1 MFVRTSSRR
10 NKDGTVV
17 RYLQLAHNEWDAAAK
32 TSRMKVLYNF
42 GRAEDLDRAA
52 VARLIASLSRLVGDA
67 SATGLLGDGD
77 GGDGGRGDGGG
88 LPGLEFTESRPLGG
102 AYVLDALWARLGIAA
117 TMRTLLG
124 STRRDA
130 TTERVL
136 FALVA
141 NRALAPSS
149 KLAAAGWVGGDV
161 HIPGLAATT
170 DDACYRAMDWLLDVE
185 PVLAK
190 DVYDNV
196 ADLLNL
202 EVDLLFFDTT
212 STYFETEAT
221 DEPVWRDAQGH
232 PVPDTSTSTS
242 TSTSSETGP
251 GGQTSDDS
259 GAESGD
265 GGGGQVGPP
274 AGAVKQAGFRT
285 YGKSKDSRDD
295 LPQVVIGMAV
305 TRDGIPVRVWS
316 WPGNTADSALIRQVK
331 DDMRDWNLARVVW
344 VGDRGFTSTQNRR
357 YLQRAGGGYILGE
370 KLRSGS
376 PEATAALGRAG
387 RYQAVAGNLR
397 VKEVRISE
405 HERFVICHN
414 PEAAD
419 RDAAVRTQLLTRL
432 EEMITGSDQLSVTK
446 RAELR
451 GVISTKPGLNRYL
464 RVTAGG
470 LLRVD
475 ATAVNAES
483 KLDGKYLLRTNE
495 PHLSAEDIALG
506 YKQLLEVER
515 GWRDM
520 KQILDLRPVHHRL
533 EDRIRAHVILCWLAL
548 LLIRIIETTTGD
560 TWTTVRRELQRLH
573 VGTFTGTAGTYRQT
587 TQATPAQ
594 TRLLAALVL
603 APPPRILDLDTTPT
617 P

>member
-1 MFVRTSSRR
+1 
-10 NKDGTVV
+10 VV

-67 SATGLLGDGD
+67 PATGLDGD

-124 STRRDA
+124 SARRDA
-130 TTERVL
+130 ATERVL

-149 KLAAAGWVGGDV
+149 KLAAADWVGGDV
-161 HIPGLAATT
+161 HIPGLAETT
-170 DDACYRAMDWLLDVE
+170 DDACYRAMDWLIEAE

-190 DVYDNV
+190 DVYDSV

-212 STYFETEAT
+212 STYFETEAA
-221 DEPVWRDAQGH
+221 DDPLWRDQQGH

-242 TSTSSETGP
+242 TSTSSETGTGT

-265 GGGGQVGPP
+265 GGAESGDGGGQVGPP

-419 RDAAVRTQLLTRL
+419 RDATIRTQLIARL
-432 EEMITGSDQLSVTK
+432 EEMITGSDQLSATK

-515 GWRDM
+515 GWRDL

-560 TWTTVRRELQRLH
+560 TWTNLRRELQRLH
-573 VGTFTGTAGTYRQT
+573 VGTFTGPVGTYRQT
-587 TQATPAQ
+587 TQTTPAQ
-594 TRLLAALVL
+594 TQILAQLDL
-603 APPPRILDLDTTPT
+603 MPPPRILGLTTPD
-617 P
+617 